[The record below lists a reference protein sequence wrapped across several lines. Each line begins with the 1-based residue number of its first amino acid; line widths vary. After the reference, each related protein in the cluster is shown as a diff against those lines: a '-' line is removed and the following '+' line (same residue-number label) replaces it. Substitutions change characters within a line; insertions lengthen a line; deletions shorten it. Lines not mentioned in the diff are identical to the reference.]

1 MPVSQLKLPAFE
13 QSATSSD
20 NYTVFEVRIKY
31 MV

>member
-1 MPVSQLKLPAFE
+1 MPVSKLKPPAYKE
-13 QSATSSD
+13 NATSSD